1 MAAISRWSEP
11 AGTALSSASTCRR
24 DDAAG
29 VGNPSAAQGAGLDSI
44 APRRQNP
51 DAQNPDTRCYN
62 GRAMTDTL
70 TRCDATPG
78 RYSGRSEERRV
89 GTSVSVRVDLGGRRV
104 IKKKIIQHK

>member
-44 APRRQNP
+44 APRCQNP
-51 DAQNPDTRCYN
+51 DTPNPDTRCYN

-70 TRCDATPG
+70 TRCDAILG
-78 RYSGRSEERRV
+78 RYSGKPVLVTGADGFIGSHLVEIGRASCRERV
-89 GTSVSVRVDLGGRRV
+89 LP
-104 IKKKIIQHK
+104 